1 MDDKILTD
9 LLESLSREIGSLR
22 QDVKD
27 GFQRVEIRLARLE
40 GILNGG
46 ARQMARMITWSGE
59 IDAMLV
65 ERDARI
71 AELAHRVDRLEA
83 KH

>member
-46 ARQMARMITWSGE
+46 ARQMVRMIAWSGE

>member
-46 ARQMARMITWSGE
+46 ARQMVRMIAWSGE

-71 AELAHRVDRLEA
+71 AELAHRLDRLEA